1 MKKMLK
7 VETFVLCILRT
18 LSATKQELMFSM
30 VKTLTVYC
38 KILGSNP
45 AFVIYLL
52 QNNNDDDD
60 EIEIICY
67 MKHGENLKE

>member
-1 MKKMLK
+1 
-7 VETFVLCILRT
+7 
-18 LSATKQELMFSM
+18 MFSM

-60 EIEIICY
+60 EMEIICY